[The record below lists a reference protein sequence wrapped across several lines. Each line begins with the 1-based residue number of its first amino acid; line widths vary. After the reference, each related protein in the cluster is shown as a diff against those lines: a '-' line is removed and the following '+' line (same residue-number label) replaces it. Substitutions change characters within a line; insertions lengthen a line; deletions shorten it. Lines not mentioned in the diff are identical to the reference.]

1 MSAAPQSLPSTQE
14 AALTPRER
22 QLAVSATW
30 LMIGVAIHGVMA
42 ILLTLIGVVTALNGA
57 SLDSIA
63 SALIGGFGPPA
74 DYAWVAALGLVLLA
88 AIALL
93 LIRTGVQAHEWW
105 TWIAAVGTIAGM
117 VAAIASWRYLP
128 GIVTIVT
135 VVWGLLPVA
144 LFRGA
149 LRSNPV
155 ASKELRERMRGGR
168 AFAVFTVYLL
178 LMSAFAVLL
187 FLANAPFSRGLATSV
202 TGDLGRTVFAGVVG
216 LELLLIMFIAPAFT
230 AGAVTGERERQTY
243 DLLKITLLPRA
254 TFLIGKLESALGFI
268 VLLLLAA
275 LPLQSIA
282 FLFGGVS
289 EVELFVS
296 FVVLIVT
303 AIAFGAVGIYFSTL
317 TDRTVTASV
326 RSYATALIVLVGGP
340 VLAAFFGGPFTGAY
354 TGSGTGFNGSPVLEA
369 FWVYIGAIISSLN
382 PFTASSA
389 SQTLLLNQGRTG
401 LWSATLSST
410 GGTIPLVS
418 PWISYSVIALA
429 VAVVLIALSVHRI
442 RQVED

>member
-1 MSAAPQSLPSTQE
+1 MTAAPQSVPSANE
-14 AALTPRER
+14 SALTPRER

-30 LMIGVAIHGVMA
+30 LLIGVAVHGVMA
-42 ILLTLIGVVTALNGA
+42 VVLTLVGVVTALNGA
-57 SLDSIA
+57 SLDSA
-63 SALIGGFGPPA
+63 VTVVIGGFGPPA
-74 DYAWVAALGLVLLA
+74 DYAWVVALGLSLLGA
-88 AIALL
+88 VALL
-93 LIRTGVQAHEWW
+93 LIRAGVQAHERWAW
-105 TWIAAVGTIAGM
+105 LAAAGTIGGM
-117 VAAIASWRYLP
+117 IAAIAGWRYYP
-128 GIVTIVT
+128 SFVTIVTIV
-135 VVWGLLPVA
+135 WGMLPVA

-149 LRSNPV
+149 LRTNPV
-155 ASKELRERMRGGR
+155 AFKELRERMRGGR
-168 AFAVFTVYLL
+168 AFAVLTVYLL

-187 FLANAPFSRGLATSV
+187 FLANAPFSRGSATSV

-303 AIAFGAVGIYFSTL
+303 AIAFGAVGIFFSTL

-326 RSYATALIVLVGGP
+326 RSYATALIVLVGAP
-340 VLAAFFGGPFTGAY
+340 VLSAFFGGPFAGAY
-354 TGSGTGFNGSPVLEA
+354 TGSGTGFSGSPVVEA
-369 FWVYIGAIISSLN
+369 FWIYVGAIIASLN
-382 PFTASSA
+382 PFTASAA

-429 VAVVLIALSVHRI
+429 VAVVLIAVSVHRI